1 MSRSATGVYT
11 LPVAAFLP
19 GGVIKSSDHN
29 DNYSDI
35 ATALTQSLA
44 TTGVSSMTGPV
55 KAAAGSS
62 AAPSYAFASDTATG
76 LYLSGSHQISMTH
89 NGSVKTVFASDG
101 GVTVAGD
108 LTAAGDLTVA
118 GAATVAG
125 DPVTAFP
132 SGTVM
137 LFRQAAAPTGWT
149 KVTTYNNYA
158 LRIVSGTP
166 SSGGTVA
173 FSDLFNASV
182 TNLAQHN
189 HGVTD
194 PGHNHTKTDTN
205 VGGGTNGAAT
215 WYGNTN
221 PTRYT
226 STETTGI
233 SINNSGSGAT
243 TTFAVKYV
251 DAVFCQKD

>member
-101 GVTVAGD
+101 DVTV
-108 LTAAGDLTVA
+108 AGDLTVA

-194 PGHNHTKTDTN
+194 PGHDHS
-205 VGGGTNGAAT
+205 
-215 WYGNTN
+215 Y
-221 PTRYT
+221 TRYSTTTTVGTGGAHVWYQDLSQNT
-226 STETTGI
+226 SSETTGI
-233 SINNSGSGAT
+233 SINNSGWGVFT
-243 TTFAVKYV
+243 TLDVKYV
-251 DAVFCQKD
+251 DAIICQKD

>member
-11 LPVAAFLP
+11 LPIAAFLP

-194 PGHNHTKTDTN
+194 PGHNHGTLALKN
-205 VGGGTNGAAT
+205 NGQAIPVEGGGSVGYTT
-215 WYGNTN
+215 Y
-221 PTRYT
+221 YT